1 MTFASPP
8 LFDDGDE
15 LVDEHLHAVG
25 IEAEQPGCGLQPLDV
40 AVVIGAEDVD
50 GAIEA
55 AGKLVE
61 HVRDIGGVV
70 EVAPVSRAD
79 ERRRS
84 LSSPYA
90 VVRAHSVPS
99 ASYVSIPSSAANLC
113 RDLDLAHPRV
123 DVDPQVLQFGADG
136 RCHELD
142 RIALTG
148 RDLLH
153 VGAAVA
159 VLGRLSPRL
168 RASTDSRKRSI

>member
-1 MTFASPP
+1 M
-8 LFDDGDE
+8 
-15 LVDEHLHAVG
+15 VDEHLHAVG
-25 IEAEQPGCGLQPLDV
+25 IEAEQPGRGLQPLDV

-61 HVRDIGGVV
+61 HVRDIGRVV

-79 ERRRS
+79 ERPVLVVAVRGRARPQRPFCLVRLDSLERR
-84 LSSPYA
+84 
-90 VVRAHSVPS
+90 R
-99 ASYVSIPSSAANLC
+99 NLC

-123 DVDPQVLQFGADG
+123 DVDPQLLQFGADG

-159 VLGRLSPRL
+159 VLGRLLPTPSRL
-168 RASTDSRKRSI
+168 D